1 MEKLQE
7 AKECT
12 RMHIADDFH
21 AIKLI
26 IKKGEGGRIQKNSE
40 T

>member
-12 RMHIADDFH
+12 RMYIADDFH
-21 AIKLI
+21 AIDN
-26 IKKGEGGRIQKNSE
+26 KKKVRAGESKK
-40 T
+40 